1 MAVEGAKTF
10 KGPPCLLPPVP
21 RGAPETRP
29 RDVPLART
37 AAVEKKA
44 RGVCGPLSSSHGEL
58 PRGYAAEDGDS
69 LQKDSV
75 ALGAGGKDVPT
86 IYVTTI
92 LENPYAMVRGSEL
105 EGYCIDLLQ
114 KLSEMLHFK
123 YKVGIVKD
131 GKYGRL
137 SSNGSW
143 SGMIGE
149 IVRKEADLAVAPLTI
164 TSVREDVV
172 DFTQPF
178 LHTGIGILLQ
188 KEAALEGA
196 SLFHFLSPF
205 TKETWAGILLA
216 YLLSSLC
223 LFLAGRMS
231 PSEWDENQENNFTF
245 PNSLWFG
252 VGALTLQGT
261 VPQPRSLSVRVISA
275 VWWLFGIVV
284 LAAYIASFS
293 FVLESDSDHLFI
305 QNFED
310 LVKQRQLEF
319 GTMEGSSTLQYF
331 KNSKSPVQQLVYE
344 SMVKKESVLTKSYQ
358 EAIQRVLDSNYA
370 FIGESISQDL
380 AVAQHCNLV
389 RSPEVLG
396 ARGFGI
402 ATPKGSPW
410 TSKLSVAILKLGES
424 GDLDY
429 LRSKWWESSCPHEEH
444 DKWSPLKPQ
453 ALGGIFLLLALG
465 LLAGMLA
472 AVFEL
477 SRRSRRTAEREKKSC
492 CSVFTQELSQR
503 FQRPEIPRQGNA
515 EKSKA

>member
-1 MAVEGAKTF
+1 MGKALSFIFCASFLLLGQPKWTGATEGDF
-10 KGPPCLLPPVP
+10 
-21 RGAPETRP
+21 
-29 RDVPLART
+29 
-37 AAVEKKA
+37 
-44 RGVCGPLSSSHGEL
+44 SH
-58 PRGYAAEDGDS
+58 
-69 LQKDSV
+69 KDSIS
-75 ALGAGGKDVPT
+75 LGAGGKDVPM

-92 LENPYAMVRGSEL
+92 LEDPYVMVRGPEL
-105 EGYCIDLLQ
+105 EGYCIDLLE

-123 YKVGIVKD
+123 YKVSIVKD
-131 GKYGRL
+131 GKYGTL
-137 SSNGSW
+137 GSNGSW
-143 SGMIGE
+143 LGMIGE
-149 IVRKEADLAVAPLTI
+149 VVRKEADLAVAPLTI

-188 KEAALEGA
+188 KEAALEEA
-196 SLFHFLSPF
+196 SLFHFLTPF
-205 TKETWAGILLA
+205 TKETWASILLA

-231 PSEWDENQENNFTF
+231 PSEWNGNQENDFTF
-245 PNSLWFG
+245 LNSLWFG
-252 VGALTLQGT
+252 AGALTLQGT
-261 VPQPRSLSVRVISA
+261 IPQPRSLSVRVISA
-275 VWWLFGIVV
+275 IWWLFGIVV
-284 LAAYIASFS
+284 LAAYIAGFS
-293 FVLESDSDHLFI
+293 FVLESATDHISI
-305 QNFED
+305 QDFED

-344 SMVKKESVLTKSYQ
+344 SMIKKDSVLTKNYQ

-380 AVAQHCNLV
+380 AVAQHCNLI

-429 LRSKWWESSCPHEEH
+429 LRSKWWESSCSHEDH

-453 ALGGIFLLLALG
+453 TLGGIFLLLALG
-465 LLAGMLA
+465 LISGMLV
-472 AVFEL
+472 AVIEL
-477 SRRSRRTAEREKKSC
+477 SKQSRHTAEQEKKSC
-492 CSVFTQELSQR
+492 CSVFTKELSQR
-503 FQRPEIPRQGNA
+503 FHTRENKRQENA